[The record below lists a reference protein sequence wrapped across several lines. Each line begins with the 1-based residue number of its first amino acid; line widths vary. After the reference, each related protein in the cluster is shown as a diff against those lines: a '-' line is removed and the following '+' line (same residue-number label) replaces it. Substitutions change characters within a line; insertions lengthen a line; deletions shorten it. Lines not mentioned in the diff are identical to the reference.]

1 MICSI
6 CNNEIPV
13 VFGWAEGNNAYPL
26 SEGRCCD
33 ACNVKVIKARMDDM
47 LSEMKIT
54 PHRKIEIL
62 NELTNKRE
70 EDND

>member
-33 ACNVKVIKARMDDM
+33 ACNVKVIKARMD
-47 LSEMKIT
+47 
-54 PHRKIEIL
+54 
-62 NELTNKRE
+62 ELMNKRE